1 MEEFTK
7 LSFQQIRDG
16 ILGIAGRVL
25 GFEEPTG
32 VKLSSGGEGV
42 RKSGAKELA
51 EENFNADANDRNNNG
66 KLVGLVNTALSPNE
80 KGAPLPPPPP
90 PVTFPTHTETGAPPR
105 PSPPPPPR
113 PPPPPCVGPR
123 PPPPLGPPPPPP
135 GGLRPPPP
143 PRVGPPPP
151 PPPGGLRPPPPP
163 RNGPPRP
170 PSVGPRK
177 PPPPGKPPPRPPPEV
192 PRLELRPFHW
202 NPWNRITTTTERSLF
217 TDSEETQSAPAFE
230 ESELIRFFAKP
241 LVPDKLEVVKVP
253 PKVPQL
259 IDPNRARNVEIMLKK
274 IKMPLSDMVAAA
286 LAMDNSVLDGD
297 QIEILIKCCPTK
309 EEITQL
315 ENYNGDKKVL
325 GKCEQVF
332 LELMKVPRLKTKSS
346 VVSFKIK
353 FNDQVS
359 GLRKKL
365 GIVNSTYEEVRY
377 SLKLKEIMK
386 QVLYLG
392 NALNQGTRRVCT
404 QDFFLNY
411 FSVYA
416 GSAIGFELESL
427 LKLSD
432 THAYT
437 TTSKMSLLHYLC
449 KVISVKYPKLL
460 NIHSTLPSLEAASK
474 IESKSLAEDLNDIT
488 KNLKEAKIEL
498 IASAKDD
505 PVSEVFLKALAEFI
519 GYAEPEVESLSSY
532 SSIVV
537 CLFKRCH

>member
-16 ILGIAGRVL
+16 ILEIAGRVL
-25 GFEEPTG
+25 GFEEPTTG
-32 VKLSSGGEGV
+32 VKLSSGGEDEK
-42 RKSGAKELA
+42 KSGAKELA
-51 EENFNADANDRNNNG
+51 EENFNADGNDRNSHG
-66 KLVGLVNTALSPNE
+66 KLVGLVNTALSPNDA
-80 KGAPLPPPPP
+80 APLPPPPP
-90 PVTFPTHTETGAPPR
+90 PPPMTFPTHTETGAPPR

-123 PPPPLGPPPPPP
+123 PPPPPGQPPPPPPPRVGPPPPPPP

-163 RNGPPRP
+163 R
-170 PSVGPRK
+170 VGPRQ
-177 PPPPGKPPPRPPPEV
+177 PPPPGKPPPPPLPEL

-217 TDSEETQSAPAFE
+217 TESEEPQSKPAFE

-241 LVPDKLEVVKVP
+241 LVPDKVEVLKVP
-253 PKVPQL
+253 PKAPQL

-286 LAMDNSVLDGD
+286 LAMDNSVLDGE

-332 LELMKVPRLKTKSS
+332 LELMKVPRLKAKSS
-346 VVSFKIK
+346 VVSFKFK

-359 GLRKKL
+359 GLKKKL
-365 GIVNSTYEEVRY
+365 GIVNSAYEEVVSCIRY
-377 SLKLKEIMK
+377 AVM
-386 QVLYLG
+386 Y
-392 NALNQGTRRVCT
+392 
-404 QDFFLNY
+404 
-411 FSVYA
+411 
-416 GSAIGFELESL
+416 
-427 LKLSD
+427 
-432 THAYT
+432 
-437 TTSKMSLLHYLC
+437 
-449 KVISVKYPKLL
+449 
-460 NIHSTLPSLEAASK
+460 
-474 IESKSLAEDLNDIT
+474 
-488 KNLKEAKIEL
+488 
-498 IASAKDD
+498 
-505 PVSEVFLKALAEFI
+505 
-519 GYAEPEVESLSSY
+519 
-532 SSIVV
+532 
-537 CLFKRCH
+537 